1 MLPRYYTQHIEHV
14 GNSIYSPSQKWN
26 FGGRMWSTLLFSVL
40 EGDIGP
46 DTNCSDTEIWSMD
59 DRLSVSSS
67 PSGDPNE
74 KKKDHSLTLH

>member
-1 MLPRYYTQHIEHV
+1 
-14 GNSIYSPSQKWN
+14 
-26 FGGRMWSTLLFSVL
+26 MWSTLLFSVL

-74 KKKDHSLTLH
+74 KKEKDHSLTLH